1 MRRRTFV
8 IVLDRCKIGRDK
20 VAQDGA
26 RQLAGDNVNKR
37 SILSAS
43 LAHIAIASTM
53 VMAPAGASQFTKVS
67 RTAFGPSLNKD
78 APSSSGPAA
87 VQGGPGA
94 QGGAPAGFVAPAMI
108 MPTMPISPAAAAAAA
123 QPATLQPLPPATS
136 MERAASM
143 TRSVMQKVD
152 PEARSLLHRDS
163 VDLNRPG
170 TPPTVNGNAAPQPPA
185 NANNGSPPPTVA
197 NAAGNTAP
205 ANSANPATANA
216 QSNSQLNT
224 SMNKQEKK
232 VSPEASREVRQLQ
245 RGILNEQ
252 KMNVGTI
259 Q

>member
-1 MRRRTFV
+1 M
-8 IVLDRCKIGRDK
+8 
-20 VAQDGA
+20 
-26 RQLAGDNVNKR
+26 NKR
-37 SILSAS
+37 SSWS
-43 LAHIAIASTM
+43 VTLAGLANIALASTM
-53 VMAPAGASQFTKVS
+53 MIAPAGASQFAKVS

-87 VQGGPGA
+87 VQSGPGA
-94 QGGAPAGFVAPAMI
+94 PGGPAAGSAAPAMI
-108 MPTMPISPAAAAAAA
+108 MPTMPISPAAAAAAV
-123 QPATLQPLPPATS
+123 QPTTLQPLPPASS

-152 PEARSLLHRDS
+152 PSATSLLHRDG
-163 VDLNRPG
+163 VDLARSG

-185 NANNGSPPPTVA
+185 TANNAGNVNNANNGSPPPTVA

-205 ANSANPATANA
+205 ANSPNPASAGA
-216 QSNSQLNT
+216 QSSPQLNT

-232 VSPEASREVRQLQ
+232 VSPESSREVRQLQ

-252 KMNVGTI
+252 KVNVGTI